1 MSLLSLSFRF
11 WYSLECHIILPVPI
25 GVEVDGRA
33 EAGGLY
39 VMQDAGIERVFCGQR
54 IGSNEGSHLLR
65 ETDYAVLRRLVQ
77 VARLGIIL
85 ADLHEMHLIIAA
97 RSKEDEE

>member
-1 MSLLSLSFRF
+1 MNFQYQLKLYFRF
-11 WYSLECHIILPVPI
+11 SVPI
-25 GVEVDGRA
+25 GVQVDGRA
-33 EAGGLY
+33 ETGGLY

-97 RSKEDEE
+97 RCKEDEE